1 MRNAFASV
9 LLMSAAGSAAYGL
22 FKLLSL
28 LGGRRLSQ
36 GWRYRGLLLVGAL
49 FVLPLHRLW
58 RLVPRPRA
66 VSGIVRAARA
76 AGLYG
81 AAGGTG
87 VAAALG
93 RSVRFAA
100 AVWLATALCLAARAL
115 FRLLRAKRLLESSA
129 VEADQRL
136 CRIAA
141 QEALRAGVR
150 AAPRLLESPLVRSPM
165 LTGFL
170 RPTVMLPEGEWS
182 DENLRLILSH
192 ELAHFRRG
200 DLWKKLFFALLRC
213 FHWFNPLVC
222 LLSRDFSYR
231 METACDERVVSAM
244 DRVGRKS
251 YGYLL
256 IDCAPNVRQEAAGA
270 FVAFASSRAKLE
282 RRIETMMESKKRS
295 HVIFGLLLA
304 LILAVGC
311 VATTALAAGADA
323 QPVKVIDCTNA
334 EAVATGDI
342 SEITLRAG
350 DGKTANVWYDT
361 ATGEPLDAVTYEVSG
376 GCFADAEAEAIK
388 VKLTYL
394 EQDTMEMSTAEVDG
408 FVASFDAE

>member
-1 MRNAFASV
+1 M
-9 LLMSAAGSAAYGL
+9 
-22 FKLLSL
+22 
-28 LGGRRLSQ
+28 
-36 GWRYRGLLLVGAL
+36 
-49 FVLPLHRLW
+49 
-58 RLVPRPRA
+58 
-66 VSGIVRAARA
+66 
-76 AGLYG
+76 
-81 AAGGTG
+81 
-87 VAAALG
+87 
-93 RSVRFAA
+93 
-100 AVWLATALCLAARAL
+100 
-115 FRLLRAKRLLESSA
+115 
-129 VEADQRL
+129 
-136 CRIAA
+136 
-141 QEALRAGVR
+141 R
-150 AAPRLLESPLVRSPM
+150 AAPRLLVSPLVRSPM

-256 IDCAPNVRQEAAGA
+256 IDCAPNARQEAAGA
-270 FVAFASSRAKLE
+270 FVAFASSRTKLE
-282 RRIETMMESKKRS
+282 RRIETMMESRKKS

-323 QPVKVIDCTNA
+323 EPVKVIDCTNA
-334 EAVATGDI
+334 EAVITGEISDI
-342 SEITLRAG
+342 TVTTVTED
-350 DGKTANVWYDT
+350 DGKTGCVWYDT
-361 ATGEPLDAVTYEVSG
+361 ATGEPLGKVVAYDFSGSIAPDVALSIAPDVTFYDTETGEPLESVTVDLNDFELVDAPEDIVIHYVTHGE
-376 GCFADAEAEAIK
+376 
-388 VKLTYL
+388 
-394 EQDTMEMSTAEVDG
+394 
-408 FVASFDAE
+408 